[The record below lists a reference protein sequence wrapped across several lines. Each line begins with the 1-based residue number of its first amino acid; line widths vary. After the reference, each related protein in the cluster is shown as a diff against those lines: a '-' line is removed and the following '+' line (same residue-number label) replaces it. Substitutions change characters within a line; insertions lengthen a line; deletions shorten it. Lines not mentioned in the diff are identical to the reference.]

1 MLEWPRLS
9 EPAEEPLDG
18 SELVNATDS
27 NGPSHAVDQHLV
39 ALHFRTRPVG
49 VPVLVVI
56 LRLLPDRAVCHLDE
70 RLALPTFP
78 RPTDCVPHGRSMA
91 GSSDRTGG
99 PGFVRQSRANYAADE
114 VAAGQPCGYGAG
126 PGSPGLSS
134 TGQRASLR
142 SGPGDGEP
150 V

>member
-9 EPAEEPLDG
+9 EPADEPLDG

-27 NGPSHAVDQHLV
+27 NGPSHAVYQHLV
-39 ALHFRTRPVG
+39 TLHFRTRPVG

-91 GSSDRTGG
+91 VSTDRTGG
-99 PGFVRQSRANYAADE
+99 AGFVRQSRE
-114 VAAGQPCGYGAG
+114 LRRMTERCGLRTPAECG
-126 PGSPGLSS
+126 PATYSAHAWLCG
-134 TGQRASLR
+134 
-142 SGPGDGEP
+142 
-150 V
+150 

>member
-1 MLEWPRLS
+1 MLDWPRFI
-9 EPAEEPLDG
+9 EPADEPLDG
-18 SELVNATDS
+18 SELVDATDS

-78 RPTDCVPHGRSMA
+78 RPTDCVPHGRIVA
-91 GSSDRTGG
+91 GTTDRTGG
-99 PGFVRQSRANYAADE
+99 SGLVRQSHARYAAI
-114 VAAGQPCGYGAG
+114 
-126 PGSPGLSS
+126 
-134 TGQRASLR
+134 
-142 SGPGDGEP
+142 
-150 V
+150 